1 MSPSAQRKRNIPITE
16 ASHSRWVLPEIEL
29 GADEDHG
36 RTWGVVLDL
45 GEPLYMSRLAF
56 MNMTPEVSASRA
68 RRHQQKCKRVK
79 V

>member
-1 MSPSAQRKRNIPITE
+1 MSPSAHKKRNIPITE

-45 GEPLYMSRLAF
+45 GEPLHMSRSAF
-56 MNMTPEVSASRA
+56 TNMTPEVSASRA
-68 RRHQQKCKRVK
+68 RRHQQKCRHVK
-79 V
+79 A